1 MERKNF
7 NEAVLDSLCLM
18 CNQTFVPR
26 EDALDV
32 LRKRGVPNPERT
44 FALLGGG
51 GKRPVAQGPRNL
63 CHAARGDLPGG
74 AADAAVTLL
83 IDPERRPGRMTL
95 CR

>member
-44 FALLGGG
+44 FALLEAAGNDPSHKDHVTFATQLGEIYQEALRT
-51 GKRPVAQGPRNL
+51 RP
-63 CHAARGDLPGG
+63 
-74 AADAAVTLL
+74 
-83 IDPERRPGRMTL
+83 
-95 CR
+95 